1 MRIAL
6 LQAAAVPLDVDHDLA
21 VVDAAAA
28 DAAARGAELL
38 LTPELFPV
46 GYAPA
51 RIRTELADAVIDD
64 AAARLAAIARRHGV
78 ALVHSLPSHADPRR
92 GITATLV
99 DDAGAVRAVHT
110 KTHLFGPA
118 EQEAFSPGQA
128 RPPLVKLGG
137 LTLGLLICYEVEF
150 PETVRDLAVRGA
162 DVVLVPTALAGCPTV
177 ARTLVPARAVENG
190 ITVAY
195 ANHCGAEEGLVFD
208 GESVIAGPDGAPA
221 PRLEAGPEPA
231 MRAGEITPARAG
243 SEPEL
248 LVAEVGPARGRITP
262 QQDPD
267 GPWYLNDRRPAL
279 YRRWAEED

>member
-51 RIRTELADAVIDD
+51 RLRAELTDAAVDD
-64 AAARLAAIARRHGV
+64 AATRLAEIARRHDL
-78 ALVHSLPSHADPRR
+78 ALVHSLPSPADPDRR
-92 GITATLV
+92 ITATLV
-99 DDAGAVRAVHT
+99 DASGAVRAVHA

-118 EQEAFSPGQA
+118 EQQAFRPGEA
-128 RPPLVKLGG
+128 RPPLVELGG
-137 LTLGLLICYEVEF
+137 LRIGLLICYEVEF
-150 PETVRDLAVRGA
+150 PEAVRDLAVRGA

-177 ARTLVPARAVENG
+177 ARTLVPARAAENG
-190 ITVAY
+190 VTVAY
-195 ANHCGAEEGLVFD
+195 ANHCGEEDGLVFD

-231 MRAGEITPARAG
+231 SSSAEVAPARAG
-243 SEPEL
+243 GEPEL
-248 LVAEVGPARGRITP
+248 LVAEVGPARGHLTP
-262 QQDPD
+262 DQDPD
-267 GPWYLNDRRPAL
+267 GPWYLHDRRPAL
-279 YRRWAEED
+279 YRRWAEEG